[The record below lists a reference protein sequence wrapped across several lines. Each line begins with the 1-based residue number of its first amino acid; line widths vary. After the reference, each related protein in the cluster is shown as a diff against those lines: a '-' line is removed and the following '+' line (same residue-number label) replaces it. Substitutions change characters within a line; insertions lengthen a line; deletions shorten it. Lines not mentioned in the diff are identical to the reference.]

1 MKIFLFIIISFSVF
15 FSNITV
21 SQSNDKIVFID
32 FEYIINNSDKGKL
45 IFNDLNKMK
54 ENNIKELELT
64 QNELKNL
71 ENDIKLKKDII
82 SKEELDKKVK
92 LFNNNLKGFRDQKK
106 KMENELNEIKNKKM
120 NEFVTQINSILEEYM
135 KNNSAD
141 IMFNNK
147 NILIG
152 KKDINKTQDILKLIN
167 ENLK

>member
-1 MKIFLFIIISFSVF
+1 MKFFLFLIISFSVF

-32 FEYIINNSDKGKL
+32 FEYLINNSDKGKL

-54 ENNIKELELT
+54 QNNIKELELT

-71 ENDIKLKKDII
+71 ENDIKLKKEII

-92 LFNNNLKGFRDQKK
+92 IFNNNLKGLRDQKK
-106 KMENELNEIKNKKM
+106 KMEKELNEIKKKKM
-120 NEFVTQINSILEEYM
+120 DEFVSQINSILEEYM
-135 KNNSAD
+135 KNNSID
-141 IMFNNK
+141 IMFNNT

-152 KKDINKTQDILKLIN
+152 KKSINKTDDILKLIN
-167 ENLK
+167 EKIK

>member
-1 MKIFLFIIISFSVF
+1 MKFFLFLIISFSFF
-15 FSNITV
+15 FSNITI

-32 FEYIINNSDKGKL
+32 FEYLINNSDKGKL

-54 ENNIKELELT
+54 QNNIKELELT

-92 LFNNNLKGFRDQKK
+92 IFNNNLKGLRDQKK
-106 KMENELNEIKNKKM
+106 KMEKELNEIKKKKM
-120 NEFVTQINSILEEYM
+120 DEFVSQINSILEEYM
-135 KNNSAD
+135 KNNSID
-141 IMFNNK
+141 IMFNNT

-152 KKDINKTQDILKLIN
+152 KKSINKTEDILKLIN
-167 ENLK
+167 EKNR

>member
-106 KMENELNEIKNKKM
+106 KKW
-120 NEFVTQINSILEEYM
+120 
-135 KNNSAD
+135 
-141 IMFNNK
+141 
-147 NILIG
+147 
-152 KKDINKTQDILKLIN
+152 KTS
-167 ENLK
+167 